1 MTQISS
7 PADRVKIKK
16 MLGEISDSYTRMA
29 AERDLIKETI
39 KEMADDFELPKRT
52 LNKMAK
58 TYYKQSFFKDSAD
71 HEEFESLYQNIV
83 ELKNP

>member
-7 PADRVKIKK
+7 PSDRQKIKK
-16 MLGEISDSYTRMA
+16 MLGEISDSMTRIS

-39 KEMADDFELPKRT
+39 KEMSDEFKLPKRT

-58 TYYKQSFFKDSAD
+58 VYFKQNFHVEQAD
-71 HEEFESLYQNIV
+71 HEEFETLYTTIV
-83 ELKNP
+83 DGNT

>member
-7 PADRVKIKK
+7 PADRGKIKK

-39 KEMADDFELPKRT
+39 KEMADEFELPKRT

-58 TYYKQSFFKDSAD
+58 TYYKQSFFKESAE
-71 HEEFESLYQNIV
+71 HEEFESLYQTIV

>member
-7 PADRVKIKK
+7 PADRAKIKR
-16 MLGEISDSYTRMA
+16 MLHEISNSYTRIA

-39 KEMADDFELPKRT
+39 TEMSKEFELPKKT

-58 TYYKQSFFKDSAD
+58 VYYKQNFHKEQAEHD
-71 HEEFESLYQNIV
+71 EFESLYTTIV
-83 ELKNP
+83 DNSNP

>member
-16 MLGEISDSYTRMA
+16 MLGEISDSYTRMT

-39 KEMADDFELPKRT
+39 KEMADEFDLPKRT
-52 LNKMAK
+52 LSKMAK
-58 TYYKQSFFKDSAD
+58 TYHKQSFFKDSAD
-71 HEEFESLYQNIV
+71 HEEFESLYQTIV
-83 ELKNP
+83 ELQNP